1 MARRDTG
8 AHGAHED
15 GRGGSGGRGRFGHG
29 DARRGESGR
38 AGGSRR
44 GGRERGRSPRKG
56 GPGNRGAQGTQEPR
70 PQEIDAE
77 LGLPAHLVAAVRASF
92 EPEAAERIFAGWEHA
107 RARRVTL
114 RANTLRAT
122 AAEVRA
128 ALDDAGIGWQ
138 GVAWYPDA
146 FVLDAGVHERD
157 LWELPVYRE
166 GKVYL
171 QSLSSML
178 PPLALGPRPGQDIL
192 DMCAA
197 PGGKTSQLAALAPAG
212 SGVGAARI
220 TACERSA
227 PRAERLEHN
236 LALLGATNV
245 QVMRTDARTLDEWF
259 SFDQVLLDAPCTGSG
274 TVRTHDDHA
283 ARHLTEQL
291 AAGVERSQRALID
304 RGLTV
309 LKAGGTLV
317 YSTCSILPRENESI
331 VSWALAHH
339 PECELV
345 DVGLPAG
352 AIGDSALPS
361 KLEGTALVCPG
372 ELYEGFF
379 VAKLRKLA

>member
-1 MARRDTG
+1 MARRETG
-8 AHGAHED
+8 AHGAHEE
-15 GRGGSGGRGRFGHG
+15 GRGGAGGRGG
-29 DARRGESGR
+29 SGR

-56 GPGNRGAQGTQEPR
+56 DLGHRGTREAQESR
-70 PQEIDAE
+70 PQEIDAK
-77 LGLPAHLVAAVRASF
+77 LGLPAHLVAAVRGSF
-92 EPEAAERIFAGWEHA
+92 DAETAGRIFAGWEHA
-107 RARRVTL
+107 AARRVTL

-122 AAEVRA
+122 AGEVRA
-128 ALDDAGIGWQ
+128 ALGDAGIGWQ

-146 FVLDAGVHERD
+146 FVLDAGVRERD

-197 PGGKTSQLAALAPAG
+197 PGGKTSQMAALAPAG
-212 SGVGAARI
+212 AGVGAARI
-220 TACERSA
+220 TACERSV

-291 AAGVERSQRALID
+291 ASGVERSQRALID

-317 YSTCSILPRENESI
+317 YSTCSVLPRENEGI

-345 DVGLPAG
+345 DVGLPEG

-379 VAKLRKLA
+379 VAKLRKLG